1 MEDLNQR
8 QLVLLIILV
17 GFVTSIAT
25 SIITVSLLDYA
36 PPSVTSNVERVVE
49 RTVEYV
55 SPQEVEKKEVTEVK
69 EIVEERVID
78 RGDDIISDADNSA
91 RPAGVSVFKEEE
103 ETQAQGV
110 IISEKRIL
118 LPFVA
123 EEGAVY
129 ELDLNEEE
137 VESVEVEVIFSS
149 DETGFSIAEKKEDN
163 EEVPFPE
170 VKIAEATP
178 ERGST
183 VLHIE
188 NTDKKVLHVGRVAW
202 LDVDEEGEVN
212 TIGTDGIG
220 SATSGA
226 FITNL
231 AGEIWG
237 VQLNEEVGSYTSIFV
252 IKNAIKE
259 FEERD
264 EDDTEENNDEEEGN
278 TAEDPESDSEEQES

>member
-55 SPQEVEKKEVTEVK
+55 SPQEVEKKEVTEVR
-69 EIVEERVID
+69 EIVEERIID

-103 ETQAQGV
+103 TQAQGV

-123 EEGAVY
+123 EEGSVY
-129 ELDLNEEE
+129 EVDLNEEE

-149 DETGFSIAEKKEDN
+149 DETGFSVAERKEDN

-188 NTDKKVLHVGRVAW
+188 NIDKKVLHVGRVAW

-212 TIGTDGIG
+212 TIGTDGVG

-237 VQLNEEVGSYTSIFV
+237 VQLNEEVGSYTNIFV
-252 IKNAIKE
+252 IKDAIKE
-259 FEERD
+259 FEERE
-264 EDDTEENNDEEEGN
+264 EDDTEENNDDEEGN

>member
-103 ETQAQGV
+103 TQAQGV

-123 EEGAVY
+123 EEGSVY
-129 ELDLNEEE
+129 EVDLNEEE

-149 DETGFSIAEKKEDN
+149 DETGFSVAERKEDN

-188 NTDKKVLHVGRVAW
+188 NIDKKVLHVGRVAW

-212 TIGTDGIG
+212 TIGTDGVG

-237 VQLNEEVGSYTSIFV
+237 VQLNEEVGSYTNIFV
-252 IKNAIKE
+252 IKDAIKE
-259 FEERD
+259 FEER
-264 EDDTEENNDEEEGN
+264 EGDDTEENNDDEEGN